1 MGKDPA
7 QLFAGEVTKISDHL
21 NKNEAKLWIWG
32 DRLIDASTS
41 GIGMWEASM
50 NNTWRAVDMI
60 PKSVIIADWH
70 YEKALPT
77 PAYFSLKG
85 FDVVACSW
93 RKPQVAR
100 DQVQLMN
107 ELQQNA
113 TPEMKENLL
122 GVMHTVWSSAE
133 NFMEAYAKHKATDID
148 IESDVAC
155 FKAMTLAVE
164 SLQKN

>member
-1 MGKDPA
+1 
-7 QLFAGEVTKISDHL
+7 
-21 NKNEAKLWIWG
+21 
-32 DRLIDASTS
+32 
-41 GIGMWEASM
+41 
-50 NNTWRAVDMI
+50 MI
-60 PKSVIIADWH
+60 PKAVIIADWH

-100 DQVQLMN
+100 DQVKMMN
-107 ELQQNA
+107 ELKQNA

-155 FKAMTLAVE
+155 FKAMTLAVQ
-164 SLQKN
+164 SLEKNN